1 MNESVDASGQRVAPE
16 QKDALGPVTVSREF
30 RVKKGHEAEFESS
43 MKALMDKALTYPG
56 HLGVTII
63 RPTGGSDLYRFVYR
77 FDTGEH
83 MVAWHS
89 SEERAELMNAV
100 SPHISEDRFETTD
113 VLALWVDPSLP
124 PTAPAPPKWKLV
136 SVTWFGIFPT
146 VVVVSYLL
154 KAVNFEAPI
163 PVRGFVLSGL
173 VVPIAGYFVIPPLQK
188 LLHGWL
194 HANK

>member
-1 MNESVDASGQRVAPE
+1 MNESVDASGRT
-16 QKDALGPVTVSREF
+16 DALGPVTVSREF

-63 RPTGGSDLYRFVYR
+63 RPTGGADLYRFVYR

-146 VVVVSYLL
+146 VVVVSYVL